1 MIFMGLFQNFK
12 MVKRK
17 WLYLI
22 LIIGIL
28 IVGGIAGKFVH
39 RRFEE
44 RYGDRKGMS
53 TYQIYYDLLYLE
65 NNDNTKIAT
74 EQAKSLLPQIE
85 KLSTAGRATQ
95 TDLLKNIYEQLTPQQ
110 YYALLTASNK
120 PDKNEGDGVW
130 GRFKRELGNKLK
142 HGRNKMNIRDEI
154 LRDII
159 VKMLKDISSK

>member
-1 MIFMGLFQNFK
+1 MIWMGIFQNLK
-12 MVKRK
+12 TGKRK
-17 WLYLI
+17 WFYVVM
-22 LIIGIL
+22 IIGVL
-28 IVGGIAGKFVH
+28 LVGGIVGKIVH
-39 RRFEE
+39 QRFED
-44 RYGDRKGMS
+44 RYGNHKDMS
-53 TYQIYYDLLYLE
+53 AYQIYYDLLYLE

-85 KLSTAGRATQ
+85 KLSTAGRVTQ
-95 TDLLKNIYEQLTPQQ
+95 TNLLKNIYEQLTPQQ
-110 YYALLTASNK
+110 YYALLTTRNK